1 MKILYGVP
9 GEGMGHATRAKVIL
23 THLAKSHEIRVVS
36 SNRAYRFLQKAFPD
50 QTYEIKGFHFSYKD
64 GVVSRSKTSADII
77 KHAPE
82 NLITNFKKYKDLQD
96 DFKPNIVISDFE
108 SFTYIYAKYHKIPV
122 ISIDNMQIIDRG
134 KIDVKIPKSEKLN
147 YKIAKAV
154 VKAKLPQCN
163 QYLISSF
170 FKTKIKKKN
179 SCLVPPIIRKEILD
193 AKQEIK
199 NHILIYQSSCSEKRM
214 IPLLNEFP
222 KEDFLLY
229 GFNKEEV
236 HGNVSMKK
244 FSETEFIENFR
255 TAKAVFCN
263 GGYSFISE
271 ALFLNKPI
279 CTVPIKNQFEQY
291 LNGAYIEKLGY
302 GKMLID
308 FETEGIQN
316 FLNKLSEFQ
325 KKIREYQQKDN
336 LLLFTMLDSI
346 LRDITEIK

>member
-23 THLAKSHEIRVVS
+23 SHLIKSNELRIVS
-36 SNRAYRFLQKAFPD
+36 SDRAYQFLKKSFPD
-50 QTYEIKGFHFSYKD
+50 QTYEIKGLHFSYKD
-64 GVVSRSKTSADII
+64 GVVSRSKTSIDII

-82 NLITNFKKYKDLQD
+82 NLITNFKKYKDLHD
-96 DFKPNIVISDFE
+96 DFKPDIIISDFE
-108 SFTYIYAKYHKIPV
+108 SFTYLYAKYHRVPI

-134 KIDVKIPKSEKLN
+134 KIDVKIPDSEKLN

-154 VKAKLPQCN
+154 VKAKLPNCN

-170 FKTKIKKKN
+170 FNTKVKKKN
-179 SCLVPPIIRKEILD
+179 SYLIPPIIRKEILN
-193 AKQEIK
+193 AKRETK
-199 NHILIYQSSCSEKRM
+199 NHILIYQSSCSEKKM
-214 IPLLNEFP
+214 IDLLNELP
-222 KEDFLLY
+222 DEKFLLY

-236 HGNVSMKK
+236 HRNASLKK
-244 FSETEFIENFR
+244 FSETEFIDNFR

-291 LNGAYIEKLGY
+291 LNGSYIEKLGY
-302 GKMLID
+302 GKMLKD
-308 FETEGIQN
+308 FELEGIQD
-316 FLNKLSEFQ
+316 FLNDLSIFQ
-325 KKIREYQQKDN
+325 QKISEYRQKDN
-336 LLLFTMLDSI
+336 SLLFNTLDKTLISI
-346 LRDITEIK
+346 SQQ

>member
-23 THLAKSHEIRVVS
+23 SHLIKSNELRIVS
-36 SNRAYRFLQKAFPD
+36 SDRAYQFLKKSFPD

-64 GVVSRSKTSADII
+64 GVVSRSKTSVDII
-77 KHAPE
+77 KNAPE
-82 NLITNFKKYKDLQD
+82 NLITNFKKYKYLHD
-96 DFKPNIVISDFE
+96 DFKPDIIISDFE
-108 SFTYIYAKYHKIPV
+108 SFTYLYAKYQGVPI

-134 KIDVKIPKSEKLN
+134 KIDVKIPDSEKLN

-154 VKAKLPQCN
+154 VKAKLPNCN

-170 FKTKIKKKN
+170 FNTKVKKKN
-179 SCLVPPIIRKEILD
+179 SCLIPPIIRKEILN
-193 AKQEIK
+193 AKREIK
-199 NHILIYQSSCSEKRM
+199 NHILIYQSSCSEKKM
-214 IPLLNEFP
+214 IDLLNKLPDE
-222 KEDFLLY
+222 KFLLY

-236 HGNVSMKK
+236 HRNVSLKK
-244 FSETEFIENFR
+244 FSETEFIDNFR

-263 GGYSFISE
+263 GGYSFLSE

-302 GKMLID
+302 GKMLKD
-308 FETEGIQN
+308 FKLKGIQD
-316 FLNKLSEFQ
+316 FLNDLSIFQ
-325 KKIREYQQKDN
+325 QKISEYRQKDN
-336 LLLFTMLDSI
+336 SLLFNTLDKTLISI
-346 LRDITEIK
+346 SQQ

>member
-23 THLAKSHEIRVVS
+23 THLTKSHDIRIVS
-36 SNRAYRFLQKAFPD
+36 SDRAYQFLQKAFPD

-64 GVVSRSKTSADII
+64 GIVSRSRTSIDII

-82 NLITNFKKYKDLQD
+82 NLMTNFKKYKDLQD
-96 DFKPNIVISDFE
+96 DFKPDIIISDFE
-108 SFTYIYAKYHKIPV
+108 SFTYLYAKYHRVPI

-134 KIDVKIPKSEKLN
+134 EIDVNIPESEKLN

-154 VKAKLPQCN
+154 VKAKLPNCN

-170 FKTKIKKKN
+170 FNIKVKKKN
-179 SCLVPPIIRKEILD
+179 SCLIPPIIRKEILD

-214 IPLLNEFP
+214 IHLLNKLPE
-222 KEDFLLY
+222 ENFLLY
-229 GFNKEEV
+229 GFNKEKV
-236 HGNVSMKK
+236 HGNVSLKK
-244 FSETEFIENFR
+244 FSETEFIDNFR

-263 GGYSFISE
+263 GGYSFITE

-291 LNGAYIEKLGY
+291 LNGAYIEKLEY
-302 GKMLID
+302 GKMLKD
-308 FETEGIQN
+308 FEIDGIHG
-316 FLNKLSEFQ
+316 FLNDLSKFQ
-325 KKIREYQQKDN
+325 KKTKEYQQKDN
-336 LLLFTMLDSI
+336 SLLFNTLDNKLMS
-346 LRDITEIK
+346 ITELK

>member
-23 THLAKSHEIRVVS
+23 SHLIKSNELRIVS
-36 SNRAYRFLQKAFPD
+36 SDRAYQFLKKSFPD

-64 GVVSRSKTSADII
+64 GVVSRSKTSIDII

-82 NLITNFKKYKDLQD
+82 NLITNFKKYKDLHD
-96 DFKPNIVISDFE
+96 DFKPDIIISDFE
-108 SFTYIYAKYHKIPV
+108 SFTYLYAKYHRVPI

-134 KIDVKIPKSEKLN
+134 KIDVKIPDSEKLN

-154 VKAKLPQCN
+154 VKAKLPNCN

-170 FKTKIKKKN
+170 FNTKVKKKN
-179 SCLVPPIIRKEILD
+179 SCLIPPIIRKEILN
-193 AKQEIK
+193 AKREIK
-199 NHILIYQSSCSEKRM
+199 NHILIYQSSCSEKKM
-214 IPLLNEFP
+214 IDLLNELP
-222 KEDFLLY
+222 DEKFLLY

-236 HGNVSMKK
+236 HRNVSLKK
-244 FSETEFIENFR
+244 FSETEFIDNFR

-302 GKMLID
+302 GKMLKD
-308 FETEGIQN
+308 FEFKGIQD
-316 FLNKLSEFQ
+316 FLNDLSIF
-325 KKIREYQQKDN
+325 QQKISEYRQKN
-336 LLLFTMLDSI
+336 NSLLFNTLDKTLISI
-346 LRDITEIK
+346 SQQ